1 MSDHPHETIDT
12 SRPHPAR
19 MYDYYLG
26 GKDWFEADRRM
37 AEEVVSG
44 FPAVRTWARAN
55 RQFMHRATRA
65 LAREEGVRQFLDL
78 GTGIPTKPNLHQV
91 AQAEAPEARV
101 VYVDNDPLVIE
112 YADALLRG
120 TPQGRTTYLE
130 ADVRTHDLLADP
142 SITDTLDLERPVA
155 LSLVALMHFMPD
167 EEEPYELVRRLLD
180 RLAPGSFLVLSH
192 ATADFGDNARQVR
205 EMYEG
210 RGISGR
216 LRSGDE
222 VAGFFEG
229 LDLLDPGL
237 AVGHRWRPDEEPRL
251 PDAEVGFYA
260 GVARKP

>member
-78 GTGIPTKPNLHQV
+78 GTGIPTKPNLHQI
-91 AQAEAPEARV
+91 AQAEAPESRV

-142 SITDTLDLERPVA
+142 SVTDTLDLDRPVA

-216 LRSGDE
+216 LRSGEE
-222 VAGFFEG
+222 VAGFFDG

-237 AVGHRWRPDEEPRL
+237 VVGHRWRPDEEPRL